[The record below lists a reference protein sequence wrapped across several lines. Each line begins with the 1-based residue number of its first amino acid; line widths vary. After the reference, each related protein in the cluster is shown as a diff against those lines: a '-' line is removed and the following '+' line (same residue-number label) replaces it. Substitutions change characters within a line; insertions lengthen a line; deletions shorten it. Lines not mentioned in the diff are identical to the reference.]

1 MKIDG
6 KGRIHFKI
14 VYYGPTLSGKT
25 TALRW
30 LYTNVKGLKKGKLHE
45 LKSPDGRTMFF
56 DYLPIS
62 TTENVIFDVFT
73 VAGARRHRVVRQALL
88 RDKDGTIAV
97 DGIVFVVDSSRRRL
111 RDNIECLKEIK
122 EILGDKLGKE
132 IPIVFMLNKQDV
144 WDAMSKRELIRILNI
159 EDFPVVETVAIRG
172 KEVAKAFMVCAREI
186 ILKKLYKF

>member
-1 MKIDG
+1 MDG

-62 TTENVIFDVFT
+62 TTENVIFDVF
-73 VAGARRHRVVRQALL
+73 
-88 RDKDGTIAV
+88 
-97 DGIVFVVDSSRRRL
+97 
-111 RDNIECLKEIK
+111 
-122 EILGDKLGKE
+122 
-132 IPIVFMLNKQDV
+132 P
-144 WDAMSKRELIRILNI
+144 
-159 EDFPVVETVAIRG
+159 
-172 KEVAKAFMVCAREI
+172 
-186 ILKKLYKF
+186 